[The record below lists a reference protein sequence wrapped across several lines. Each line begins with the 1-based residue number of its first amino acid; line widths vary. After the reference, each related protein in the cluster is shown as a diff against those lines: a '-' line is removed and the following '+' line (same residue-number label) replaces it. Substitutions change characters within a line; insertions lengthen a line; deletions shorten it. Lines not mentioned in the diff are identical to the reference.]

1 MEDQNN
7 ILTIQVQDI
16 GEIRAMLDDIGLLF
30 TEGVDDLKRQTDK
43 QRKENYKKELED
55 KLKLLNLEKKEKE
68 KLERELAKLKREE
81 DKETL
86 TQQAKNAEK
95 QADRDAA
102 KKRLRAI
109 ELEEELERKREE
121 NRRKAGDEDE
131 RRLKRQLA
139 REGNAKRMV
148 DQMWNMFTNGM
159 DKIYSQV
166 SQAAKTYSGYVDKIS
181 TRLFG
186 ANENFAS
193 ISKTISQAFG
203 ASPFFKMQS
212 VFEKVEQAVSKGISY
227 NIEERASMAVL
238 SEKIADTFQAFNDN
252 LLRLVRI
259 QQEDSTRARLGMEN
273 LLTEFLNQTYH
284 DTSYLDSLSK
294 SVSANLFEASSLR
307 STEKATELEYVIQK
321 YLGAF
326 SSAGVSSSLIEN
338 LSRGIGYL
346 ASGDISSL
354 SGNDSLQQLLVASAN
369 RGGANYGQMLTGDFQ
384 TADAIKIFTG
394 FKSLIEDIS
403 KTGVANNV
411 VAFSQYAKIFGMTVS
426 DVTAALNV
434 SAEDLR
440 TISADLKTFSAL
452 EQRVAEQATSRYM
465 QQRTGGAS
473 IGDNLISNFIHGAG
487 KDIGKS
493 IGGYLSW
500 EIAGALSGMMKG
512 IETGVSFKP
521 FGVGTDIKIT
531 VGDVMKAAMVSGA
544 TVSGLVSLFSGI
556 GSLKDG
562 VDLSKLKKE
571 SRTISAE
578 RGKLFDMTKEG
589 AGTSYAG
596 YSGDF
601 SEGALAQSA
610 QLAGDRAV
618 AQHSDQDYNEE
629 KRKVEEYQQKMG
641 TIADNVE
648 FITTLLNETGVVIRG
663 MVGSTTPVTRA
674 SHHTEL
680 AAPTASTIQ
689 VLFGG
694 AI

>member
-1 MEDQNN
+1 MEDQND
-7 ILTIQVQDI
+7 ILTIQVKDI
-16 GEIRAMLDDIGLLF
+16 GEIRAMLADIGLLF
-30 TEGVDDLKRQTDK
+30 TEGTDDLKRQTDK
-43 QRKENYKKELED
+43 QRKENYKKDLEA
-55 KLKLLNLEKKEKE
+55 KLNLVDLEKKEK
-68 KLERELAKLKREE
+68 KKIVAELARLQREE
-81 DKETL
+81 DKKLFAE
-86 TQQAKNAEK
+86 QAKNAETL
-95 QADRDAA
+95 ADREAA
-102 KKRLRAI
+102 KKKLRTL

-121 NRRKAGDEDE
+121 NRRKASDEDE
-131 RRLKRQLA
+131 KRLKKQIN
-139 REGNAKRMV
+139 REENAKRMKE
-148 DQMWNMFTNGM
+148 QMWNMFTNGM
-159 DKIYSQV
+159 DKMYSQV

-203 ASPFFKMQS
+203 ASPFFKMES
-212 VFEKVEQAVSKGISY
+212 VFEKVGQAVSKGISY
-227 NIEERASMAVL
+227 NIEERASMAVI

-252 LLRLVRI
+252 LLRLVKI
-259 QQEDSTRARLGMEN
+259 QQADSTRARLGMEN
-273 LLTEFLNQTYH
+273 LLTEFLNKTYQ

-294 SVSANLFEASSLR
+294 SVSANLLEASSIR
-307 STEKATELEYVIQK
+307 STNEATELEYIIQK

-338 LSRGIGYL
+338 LSRGLGYL

-369 RGGANYGQMLTGDFQ
+369 RGGADYGRMLTGDFQ
-384 TADAIKIFTG
+384 TDDVIKIFTG

-403 KTGVANNV
+403 KTGTANNV

-434 SAEDLR
+434 SADDL
-440 TISADLKTFSAL
+440 TKISGDLKSFSEL
-452 EQRVAEQATSRYM
+452 EKRVEDQATSKYM
-465 QQRTGGAS
+465 LQRTGGAS

-493 IGGYLSW
+493 VGGYLSW

-512 IETGVSFKP
+512 IEQSVSIKP

-531 VGDVMKAAMVSGA
+531 IGDVMKAAMVSGA
-544 TVSGLVSLFSGI
+544 TATGLVSLFQGI

-571 SRTISAE
+571 DRTISAE
-578 RGKLFDMTKEG
+578 RGKLFDMTQEG
-589 AGTSYAG
+589 AGVSYAG

-601 SEGALAQSA
+601 SEGAMAQSA

-641 TIADNVE
+641 TAADNVE
-648 FITTLLNETGVVIRG
+648 FITTLLNETGIVIRG
-663 MVGSTTPVTRA
+663 TVGTTTPVA
-674 SHHTEL
+674 KGSHHTNLME
-680 AAPTASTIQ
+680 PTASAIQ

-694 AI
+694 SV